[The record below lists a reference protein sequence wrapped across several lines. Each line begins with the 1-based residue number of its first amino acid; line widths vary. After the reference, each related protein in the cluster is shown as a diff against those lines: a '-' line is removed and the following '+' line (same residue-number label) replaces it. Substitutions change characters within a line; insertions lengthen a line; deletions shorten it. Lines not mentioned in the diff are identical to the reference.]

1 MTNLLLV
8 FVGGGLGSL
17 CRYGISNRLS
27 VYSSAFPYGT
37 LTANVLSSLVLGF
50 VTGLL
55 MQEVEWVSNEV
66 KLLIAVG
73 FCGGFSTYSTFTNDT
88 FQLLEAG
95 NWTLAFANVAS
106 NLLVCLLAIFIGMWI
121 SKTVF

>member
-73 FCGGFSTYSTFTNDT
+73 FCGGFSTYSSFTNDT
-88 FQLLEAG
+88 F
-95 NWTLAFANVAS
+95 
-106 NLLVCLLAIFIGMWI
+106 
-121 SKTVF
+121 

>member
-1 MTNLLLV
+1 MKNV
-8 FVGGGLGSL
+8 FFVFLGGGLGSIL
-17 CRYGISNRLS
+17 RYASTKYLNPILTNFYL
-27 VYSSAFPYGT
+27 GT
-37 LTANVLSSLVLGF
+37 FSANVIACFLLGLF
-50 VTGLL
+50 TGLYFK
-55 MQEVEWVSNEV
+55 EADKDFV
-66 KLLIAVG
+66 KHFMLIGV
-73 FCGGFSTYSTFTNDT
+73 CGGFSTYSTFTNDT